1 MAFMSILW
9 ITGNLLKKKPEDFF
23 TYATANH
30 LEKWRYYF
38 QCSKNTFRISMQKKL
53 SAASNKAAVLR
64 LHQEGL
70 SQRKIAMVLNI
81 SKTRVTQILA
91 EQKQGG
97 QGGQSRRDNQL
108 TRVISRMP
116 NIQMDIEKKV
126 TESAANS
133 AIQVLADEREAQRKQ
148 VLDDLQF
155 IRNWSLVTAER
166 VQRREVDVDY
176 LQVELTTLKTLA
188 AVLHENNRQRIEL
201 FGLTQTKQIQNDDL
215 FSFDPVDAARR
226 GGLKI

>member
-91 EQKQGG
+91 EQPKQSG

-116 NIQMDIEKKV
+116 NIQMDIE
-126 TESAANS
+126 
-133 AIQVLADEREAQRKQ
+133 
-148 VLDDLQF
+148 
-155 IRNWSLVTAER
+155 IRLLN
-166 VQRREVDVDY
+166 Q
-176 LQVELTTLKTLA
+176 QPI
-188 AVLHENNRQRIEL
+188 RQYR
-201 FGLTQTKQIQNDDL
+201 F
-215 FSFDPVDAARR
+215 
-226 GGLKI
+226 

>member
-1 MAFMSILW
+1 
-9 ITGNLLKKKPEDFF
+9 
-23 TYATANH
+23 
-30 LEKWRYYF
+30 
-38 QCSKNTFRISMQKKL
+38 MQKKL

-91 EQKQGG
+91 EKPKQSG
-97 QGGQSRRDNQL
+97 QGGQPRRDNQL

-133 AIQVLADEREAQRKQ
+133 AIQVLADERQAQRKQ

-188 AVLHENNRQRIEL
+188 AVLHEINRQGIEL
-201 FGLTQTKQIQNDDL
+201 FGLTQTKQIQNDEL

>member
-1 MAFMSILW
+1 
-9 ITGNLLKKKPEDFF
+9 
-23 TYATANH
+23 
-30 LEKWRYYF
+30 
-38 QCSKNTFRISMQKKL
+38 MQKKL

-91 EQKQGG
+91 EQPKQGG

-166 VQRREVDVDY
+166 VQRREIDVEY
-176 LQVELTTLKTLA
+176 LQIELTTLKTLA
-188 AVLHENNRQRIEL
+188 SVLLENNRQRIEL
-201 FGLTQTKQIQNDDL
+201 FGLTQTKQIRNDEL
-215 FSFDPVDAARR
+215 FSFDTVDAARR
-226 GGLKI
+226 GGLKF

>member
-1 MAFMSILW
+1 
-9 ITGNLLKKKPEDFF
+9 
-23 TYATANH
+23 
-30 LEKWRYYF
+30 
-38 QCSKNTFRISMQKKL
+38 MQRKL
-53 SAASNKAAVLR
+53 NAASNRAATLE
-64 LHQEGL
+64 LHNQGL

-91 EQKQGG
+91 QQPKQGR

-133 AIQVLADEREAQRKQ
+133 AIQVLTDEREAQRKQ

-188 AVLHENNRQRIEL
+188 AVLHENNRQRIDL
-201 FGLTQTKQIQNDDL
+201 FGLTQTKQIQNDEL

>member
-1 MAFMSILW
+1 
-9 ITGNLLKKKPEDFF
+9 
-23 TYATANH
+23 
-30 LEKWRYYF
+30 
-38 QCSKNTFRISMQKKL
+38 MQRKL
-53 SAASNKAAVLR
+53 NAASNRAATLE
-64 LHQEGL
+64 LHNQGL

-91 EQKQGG
+91 EQPKRG

-126 TESAANS
+126 TEAAANS

-166 VQRREVDVDY
+166 VQRREIDVDY

>member
-1 MAFMSILW
+1 
-9 ITGNLLKKKPEDFF
+9 
-23 TYATANH
+23 
-30 LEKWRYYF
+30 
-38 QCSKNTFRISMQKKL
+38 MQKKL

-91 EQKQGG
+91 EQPKQGG

-201 FGLTQTKQIQNDDL
+201 FGLSQPKHQPKEI
-215 FSFDPVDAARR
+215 SFNFDYVEAARR
-226 GGLKI
+226 GGLDI

>member
-1 MAFMSILW
+1 
-9 ITGNLLKKKPEDFF
+9 
-23 TYATANH
+23 
-30 LEKWRYYF
+30 
-38 QCSKNTFRISMQKKL
+38 MQRKL
-53 SAASNKAAVLR
+53 NAASNRAAILE
-64 LHQEGL
+64 LHNQGL

-81 SKTRVTQILA
+81 SKTRVTQILS
-91 EQKQGG
+91 QQPKQGR

-133 AIQVLADEREAQRKQ
+133 AIQVLTDEREAQRKQ

-188 AVLHENNRQRIEL
+188 AVLHENNRQRIKL
-201 FGLTQTKQIQNDDL
+201 FGLTQTKQIQNDEL

>member
-1 MAFMSILW
+1 
-9 ITGNLLKKKPEDFF
+9 
-23 TYATANH
+23 
-30 LEKWRYYF
+30 
-38 QCSKNTFRISMQKKL
+38 MQRKL
-53 SAASNKAAVLR
+53 NAASNRAATLE
-64 LHQEGL
+64 LHNQGL

-91 EQKQGG
+91 QQPKQGR

-133 AIQVLADEREAQRKQ
+133 AIQVLTDEREAQKKQ

-201 FGLTQTKQIQNDDL
+201 FGLTQTKQIQNDEL

>member
-1 MAFMSILW
+1 
-9 ITGNLLKKKPEDFF
+9 
-23 TYATANH
+23 
-30 LEKWRYYF
+30 
-38 QCSKNTFRISMQKKL
+38 MQRKL
-53 SAASNKAAVLR
+53 NAASNRAATLE
-64 LHQEGL
+64 LHNQGL

-81 SKTRVTQILA
+81 SKTRVTQILS
-91 EQKQGG
+91 QQPKQGR

-176 LQVELTTLKTLA
+176 LQVELTTLKALA
-188 AVLHENNRQRIEL
+188 SVLHENNRQRIEL

>member
-1 MAFMSILW
+1 
-9 ITGNLLKKKPEDFF
+9 
-23 TYATANH
+23 
-30 LEKWRYYF
+30 
-38 QCSKNTFRISMQKKL
+38 MQRKL
-53 SAASNKAAVLR
+53 NAASNRAATLE
-64 LHQEGL
+64 LHNQGL

-91 EQKQGG
+91 QQPKQGR

-201 FGLTQTKQIQNDDL
+201 FGLTQTKQIQNDEL

>member
-1 MAFMSILW
+1 
-9 ITGNLLKKKPEDFF
+9 
-23 TYATANH
+23 
-30 LEKWRYYF
+30 
-38 QCSKNTFRISMQKKL
+38 MQKKL
-53 SAASNKAAVLR
+53 SAASNRAAILE
-64 LHQEGL
+64 LHAEGL
-70 SQRKIAMVLNI
+70 SQRKIAAVLNI

-91 EQKQGG
+91 EQSKQSG
-97 QGGQSRRDNQL
+97 QGGQPKRDAHL
-108 TRVISRMP
+108 TRVVSRMP

-126 TESAANS
+126 TEVAGNSAA
-133 AIQVLADEREAQRKQ
+133 QVLADEREAQRKQ

-201 FGLTQTKQIQNDDL
+201 FGLTQTKQILNDDL

>member
-1 MAFMSILW
+1 
-9 ITGNLLKKKPEDFF
+9 
-23 TYATANH
+23 
-30 LEKWRYYF
+30 
-38 QCSKNTFRISMQKKL
+38 MQRKL
-53 SAASNKAAVLR
+53 NAASKRAATLE
-64 LHQEGL
+64 LHNQGL

-91 EQKQGG
+91 EQPKQGG

-126 TESAANS
+126 TESAANA

-226 GGLKI
+226 GGLQI

>member
-1 MAFMSILW
+1 
-9 ITGNLLKKKPEDFF
+9 
-23 TYATANH
+23 
-30 LEKWRYYF
+30 
-38 QCSKNTFRISMQKKL
+38 MQKKL
-53 SAASNKAAVLR
+53 SAASNKAAVWR

-91 EQKQGG
+91 EQPKQGG

-201 FGLTQTKQIQNDDL
+201 FGLTQTKQIQNDEL

>member
-1 MAFMSILW
+1 
-9 ITGNLLKKKPEDFF
+9 
-23 TYATANH
+23 
-30 LEKWRYYF
+30 
-38 QCSKNTFRISMQKKL
+38 MQKKL

-91 EQKQGG
+91 EQPKQGG

-166 VQRREVDVDY
+166 VQRREGDVDY

>member
-1 MAFMSILW
+1 
-9 ITGNLLKKKPEDFF
+9 
-23 TYATANH
+23 
-30 LEKWRYYF
+30 
-38 QCSKNTFRISMQKKL
+38 MQRKL
-53 SAASNKAAVLR
+53 NAASNRAATLE
-64 LHQEGL
+64 LHNKGL

-91 EQKQGG
+91 EQPKQGG

-133 AIQVLADEREAQRKQ
+133 AIQVLTDEREAQRKQ

-201 FGLTQTKQIQNDDL
+201 FGLTQTKQIQNDEL

>member
-1 MAFMSILW
+1 
-9 ITGNLLKKKPEDFF
+9 
-23 TYATANH
+23 
-30 LEKWRYYF
+30 
-38 QCSKNTFRISMQKKL
+38 
-53 SAASNKAAVLR
+53 
-64 LHQEGL
+64 
-70 SQRKIAMVLNI
+70 
-81 SKTRVTQILA
+81 
-91 EQKQGG
+91 
-97 QGGQSRRDNQL
+97 
-108 TRVISRMP
+108 MP

-133 AIQVLADEREAQRKQ
+133 AIQVLTDEREAQRKQ

-201 FGLTQTKQIQNDDL
+201 FGLTQTKQIQNDEL
-215 FSFDPVDAARR
+215 FSFDPVDATRR

>member
-1 MAFMSILW
+1 
-9 ITGNLLKKKPEDFF
+9 
-23 TYATANH
+23 
-30 LEKWRYYF
+30 
-38 QCSKNTFRISMQKKL
+38 MQKKL

-91 EQKQGG
+91 EQPKQGG

-188 AVLHENNRQRIEL
+188 AVHHVNNRQLIEL
-201 FGLTQTKQIQNDDL
+201 FGFTQTKQIQNDDL

>member
-1 MAFMSILW
+1 MTMGW
-9 ITGNLLKKKPEDFF
+9 VG
-23 TYATANH
+23 
-30 LEKWRYYF
+30 
-38 QCSKNTFRISMQKKL
+38 
-53 SAASNKAAVLR
+53 
-64 LHQEGL
+64 
-70 SQRKIAMVLNI
+70 
-81 SKTRVTQILA
+81 
-91 EQKQGG
+91 
-97 QGGQSRRDNQL
+97 SRRDNQL

-133 AIQVLADEREAQRKQ
+133 AIQVLTDEREAQRKQ

-201 FGLTQTKQIQNDDL
+201 FGLTQTKQIQNDEL

>member
-1 MAFMSILW
+1 
-9 ITGNLLKKKPEDFF
+9 
-23 TYATANH
+23 
-30 LEKWRYYF
+30 
-38 QCSKNTFRISMQKKL
+38 MQKKL

-64 LHQEGL
+64 LHSEGL

-91 EQKQGG
+91 QQPKQGR

-108 TRVISRMP
+108 NRVISRMP

-133 AIQVLADEREAQRKQ
+133 AIQVLTDEREAQKKQ

-201 FGLTQTKQIQNDDL
+201 FGLTQTKQIQNDEL

>member
-1 MAFMSILW
+1 
-9 ITGNLLKKKPEDFF
+9 
-23 TYATANH
+23 
-30 LEKWRYYF
+30 
-38 QCSKNTFRISMQKKL
+38 MQRKL
-53 SAASNKAAVLR
+53 NAASNRAATLE
-64 LHQEGL
+64 LHNQGL

-91 EQKQGG
+91 QQPKQGR

-201 FGLTQTKQIQNDDL
+201 FGLTQTKQIQNDEL

-226 GGLKI
+226 RGLKI

>member
-1 MAFMSILW
+1 
-9 ITGNLLKKKPEDFF
+9 
-23 TYATANH
+23 
-30 LEKWRYYF
+30 
-38 QCSKNTFRISMQKKL
+38 MQKKL

-91 EQKQGG
+91 EQPKQGG

-133 AIQVLADEREAQRKQ
+133 AIQVLADERQAQRKQ

-155 IRNWSLVTAER
+155 IRNWSLVTAKR

-201 FGLTQTKQIQNDDL
+201 FGLTQTKQIQNDEL

>member
-1 MAFMSILW
+1 
-9 ITGNLLKKKPEDFF
+9 
-23 TYATANH
+23 
-30 LEKWRYYF
+30 
-38 QCSKNTFRISMQKKL
+38 MQRKL
-53 SAASNKAAVLR
+53 NAASNRAATLE
-64 LHQEGL
+64 LHNQGL

-81 SKTRVTQILA
+81 SKTRVTQILS
-91 EQKQGG
+91 QQPKQGR

-133 AIQVLADEREAQRKQ
+133 AIQVLTDEREAQRKQ

>member
-1 MAFMSILW
+1 
-9 ITGNLLKKKPEDFF
+9 
-23 TYATANH
+23 
-30 LEKWRYYF
+30 
-38 QCSKNTFRISMQKKL
+38 MQKKL

-70 SQRKIAMVLNI
+70 SQRKIAMVLII

-91 EQKQGG
+91 EQPKQGG

-201 FGLTQTKQIQNDDL
+201 FGLTQTKQIQNDEL